1 MEKPNS
7 DSRSHAQT
15 PAYQIKKQKLNKKTM
30 QMNTNWL
37 QKSKDSVYVFLKLN
51 DYKTAHRNKLLYAW
65 ILISRCC

>member
-37 QKSKDSVYVFLKLN
+37 HESSKNPKTVFM
-51 DYKTAHRNKLLYAW
+51 YF
-65 ILISRCC
+65 